1 MQILSLPGNA
11 EVRAWVVAD
20 IRQSASLAAEA
31 MEAPAADFFFRP
43 TAEFKM
49 NVEHVL
55 ISTDGNLRL
64 CLSFLVLIIKDITEN
79 LAGDVPYDALGVELD
94 TARANV
100 QRGLRAA
107 FRSLASDLASTP
119 SDFSDTFEKCS
130 ALAAEYFSAIERLN
144 RREGS

>member
-1 MQILSLPGNA
+1 MQVLNLPRNS
-11 EVRAWVVAD
+11 EVRERVVAD

-31 MEAPAADFFFRP
+31 MEAPAADFFLRP
-43 TAEFKM
+43 AAEFKM
-49 NVEHVL
+49 NVEHLL
-55 ISTDGNLRL
+55 ISTDGNLRF
-64 CLSFLVLIIKDITEN
+64 CLSFLVLIIKDIMEN

-100 QRGLRAA
+100 QRGLRASC
-107 FRSLASDLASTP
+107 RSLASDLASTT
-119 SDFSDTFEKCS
+119 SDFGDTFEKCS

>member
-1 MQILSLPGNA
+1 MMQILSLPGNA

-94 TARANV
+94 TARAN
-100 QRGLRAA
+100 
-107 FRSLASDLASTP
+107 DLASTP